1 MLTRNEDL
9 IKILRMFAQGLNIRD
24 IVQKFPVYDSEKIVG
39 LLNDLVE
46 ELQPRK
52 KSMVSLGGYVANI
65 DGASRGNPGPG
76 ALGLVIY
83 NDQGEIIAEGKETL
97 GICTNNVAE
106 YQALIK
112 ALEMA
117 KDLHLSS
124 LLVKSDS
131 QLLVRQMLGHYK
143 IKDEKMKAL
152 NHKVQTLLKSFE
164 AVEFCHVSR
173 EENKLAD
180 KLANEALDG
189 K

>member
-1 MLTRNEDL
+1 
-9 IKILRMFAQGLNIRD
+9 MFAQGLNIRD
-24 IVQKFPVYDSEKIVG
+24 IVQKFPSYDSETIVRM
-39 LLNDLVE
+39 LRDLVD

-52 KSMVSLGGYVANI
+52 KSPVCRGSYVANI

-83 NDQGEIIAEGKETL
+83 NDQGEIVAEGKETL

-112 ALEMA
+112 TLEMA
-117 KDLHLSS
+117 KDLHLRS
-124 LLVKSDS
+124 LLVRSDS
-131 QLLVRQMLGHYK
+131 QLLVRQMQGQYK
-143 IKDEKMKAL
+143 IKDDKIKVL
-152 NHKVQTLLKSFE
+152 YHKVQTLLKSFDT
-164 AVEFCHVSR
+164 VDFCHIPR

>member
-1 MLTRNEDL
+1 
-9 IKILRMFAQGLNIRD
+9 MFAQGLNIRD
-24 IVQKFPVYDSEKIVG
+24 IIQKFPSYDGEKLVR

-46 ELQPRK
+46 ELQSKK
-52 KSMVSLGGYVANI
+52 KSLVGRGCYVANI

-83 NDQGEIIAEGKETL
+83 NDQGEIIAESKETL

-112 ALEMA
+112 TLEMA
-117 KDLHLSS
+117 RDLHLSE
-124 LLVKSDS
+124 LLVRSDS
-131 QLLVRQMLGHYK
+131 QLLVRQMLGQYK
-143 IKDEKMKAL
+143 IKDNKLKELYHKAQ
-152 NHKVQTLLKSFE
+152 VLLKSFDS
-164 AVEFCHVSR
+164 VDFCHVSR

>member
-1 MLTRNEDL
+1 
-9 IKILRMFAQGLNIRD
+9 MFAQGLDIRD
-24 IVQKFPVYDSEKIVG
+24 IVQKFPAYDSEKIVR
-39 LLNDLVE
+39 LLNGLVE

-52 KSMVSLGGYVANI
+52 KNPALSGNYVANI

-117 KDLHLSS
+117 RDLHLSS
-124 LLVKSDS
+124 LLIRSDS
-131 QLLVRQMLGHYK
+131 QLLVKQMQGHYK
-143 IKDEKMKAL
+143 VKDDKMKAL
-152 NHKVQTLLKSFE
+152 HHKVQTLLQSFDT
-164 AVEFCHVSR
+164 VEFCHISR
-173 EENKLAD
+173 DENKLAD